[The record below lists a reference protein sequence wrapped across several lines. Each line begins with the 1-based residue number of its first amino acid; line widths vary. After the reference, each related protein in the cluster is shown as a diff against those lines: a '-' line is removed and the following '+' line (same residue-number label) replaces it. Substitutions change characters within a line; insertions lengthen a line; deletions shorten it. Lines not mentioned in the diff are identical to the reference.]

1 MITDVCIFLM
11 ESQPLVFQF
20 KEVNHAHS
28 ILADPGKR
36 EIYDKYGSMGLYIA
50 EQFGEE
56 VSLITKHL
64 MTVRKGNSEF
74 CFPETDRSVCG
85 KQNLLLWGQP
95 LSVL

>member
-1 MITDVCIFLM
+1 MKYLNLCTILTV
-11 ESQPLVFQF
+11 SQPFALQF

-56 VSLITKHL
+56 V
-64 MTVRKGNSEF
+64 
-74 CFPETDRSVCG
+74 RSIF
-85 KQNLLLWGQP
+85 
-95 LSVL
+95 